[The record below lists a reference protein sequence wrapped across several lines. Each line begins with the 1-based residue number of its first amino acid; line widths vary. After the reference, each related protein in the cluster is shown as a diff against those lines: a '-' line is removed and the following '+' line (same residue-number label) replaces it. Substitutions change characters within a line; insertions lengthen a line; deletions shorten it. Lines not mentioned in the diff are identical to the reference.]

1 MSGGQSIE
9 ASASASALLMNIQ
22 GRAPLGSTGLISLLS
37 NELNSLESSI
47 PQFESTGP
55 TFISIHDYWKNHS
68 FDYMDFCQQSDV
80 PAF

>member
-1 MSGGQSIE
+1 MSGGQSIG
-9 ASASASALLMNIQ
+9 ASASASALPMNSQ
-22 GRAPLGSTGLISLLS
+22 GRAPLGSTGLISLLC

-55 TFISIHDYWKNHS
+55 TFISIHDYWKNHN

-80 PAF
+80 SAL